1 MGGFLVVTSQ
11 PVNKTGPGESQ
22 RAAPRAVAIT
32 QVNESSFGLQT
43 GLL

>member
-11 PVNKTGPGESQ
+11 PVNKTGLGESQ
-22 RAAPRAVAIT
+22 RAPRAMAIT

-43 GLL
+43 RLL